1 MFAINRLRY
10 MSFNFACSART
21 VKNTQKKRKPLFILA
36 CLFLNYPHTKNVQQ
50 FSAFVDHYFVLLY

>member
-1 MFAINRLRY
+1 

-50 FSAFVDHYFVLLY
+50 FSAFVDLYFVLLY